1 MSIPTN
7 SNYNFSHVRTRIL
20 NHQKIIHEKTAD
32 SMLWGLNIAWKN
44 TFQKVYLVLC
54 NYFGYV
60 VFIFFSLFTK
70 TTVPTLHCSPHR
82 DAFQALKI
90 IESTLNF
97 VTVQDK
103 NCIRL
108 YTEDKCNQD
117 IFKGMLSMCDP
128 LKQGFKSMIGRPFPE
143 LLNF

>member
-1 MSIPTN
+1 M
-7 SNYNFSHVRTRIL
+7 
-20 NHQKIIHEKTAD
+20 
-32 SMLWGLNIAWKN
+32 
-44 TFQKVYLVLC
+44 
-54 NYFGYV
+54 